1 MGGTLRERWGL
12 ALVGALAGG
21 SLYGLTIGI
30 DGILPDRVM
39 LALIVL
45 AGTFFATLLAMAGPI
60 GVRRAALNAAGLAL
74 VTAGLVWLA
83 SLRFEAADGFFTG
96 PLPTLAAL
104 TVATLPMPF
113 LIARAGPGWRDYPS
127 LFLQAWSIV
136 VRYVAAWA
144 FTGLVWVVILL
155 SDRMLGIV
163 GLTVIN
169 DLLAIEVVPFV
180 VTGAIVGLA
189 MAVVHELADL
199 LSPYV
204 VLRLF
209 RLLLP
214 VVLVVMTVFLLALP
228 FRGLSGL
235 FQDWSPALVLLAMVA
250 AGILLVSIAI
260 DQSDADAT
268 SSPFL
273 RLAAQ
278 AQALVLPVVA
288 GFGAW
293 AVWLRVAQYGWTPE
307 RVFVALVAAMAVA
320 YGVIYAVAVLRRGA
334 WMARIRAGNLW
345 MALAVIAL
353 AALWLTPVLNAERIS
368 ARDQLARF
376 EAGRT
381 LVEALDIAAIGRWG
395 KAGAA
400 VIAALE
406 EKAKAPGQEA
416 LAARLANPGAEP
428 GMSGDKRAE
437 MVADLTSLMP
447 LQPASATGTRDMIL
461 AAMQEYELSTWLD
474 ACKRVLT
481 DGRPGCVMA
490 VADLLPTMPGEEAMV
505 VLVEAGDYVQV
516 YGLYFLAD
524 GSLAQRTAV
533 RSNGTYPGPD
543 EARALLRALQ
553 DQPPAVTPALL
564 NQLGTGESGLLIL
577 P

>member
-74 VTAGLVWLA
+74 VSAGLVWLA

>member
-1 MGGTLRERWGL
+1 MDGTLRERWGL

-83 SLRFEAADGFFTG
+83 SLRFEAADGFFYG

-113 LIARAGPGWRDYPS
+113 LMARAGPGWRDYPS

-180 VTGAIVGLA
+180 LTGAIVGLA
-189 MAVVHELADL
+189 MAVVHEFADL

-214 VVLVVMTVFLLALP
+214 VVLVVMTVFLVALP

-250 AGILLVSIAI
+250 AGISLVSIAV

-320 YGVIYAVAVLRRGA
+320 YGGIYAVAVLRRGA

-381 LVEALDIAAIGRWG
+381 PVEALDIAAIGRWG

-428 GMSGDKRAE
+428 VMSGDKRAE
-437 MVADLTSLMP
+437 MVAELAALMP
-447 LQPASATGTRDMIL
+447 LQPAGATGTRDMIL

-474 ACKRVLT
+474 ACKRVQT
-481 DGRPGCVMA
+481 DGRPGCVLA
-490 VADLLPTMPGEEAMV
+490 VADLLPMMPGEEAMV
-505 VLVEAGDYVQV
+505 VLVEAGDYAQV

-543 EARALLRALQ
+543 EARALLRTFQ

-564 NQLGTGESGLLIL
+564 NQLGTGEAGILIL

>member
-1 MGGTLRERWGL
+1 MDGTLRERWGL

-21 SLYGLTIGI
+21 SLYALTIGS

-83 SLRFEAADGFFTG
+83 SLRFEAADGFFSG

-180 VTGAIVGLA
+180 LTGAIVGLA

-214 VVLVVMTVFLLALP
+214 VVLVVMTVFLVALP

-250 AGILLVSIAI
+250 AGISLVSIAV

-381 LVEALDIAAIGRWG
+381 SVEALDIAAIGRWG

-447 LQPASATGTRDMIL
+447 LQPASATGTRDMIF

-474 ACKRVLT
+474 ACKRVQT
-481 DGRPGCVMA
+481 DGRPGCVLA

-505 VLVEAGDYVQV
+505 VLVEAGDYAQV

-533 RSNGTYPGPD
+533 RSNGTYPSPD
-543 EARALLRALQ
+543 EARALLRTFQ
-553 DQPPAVTPALL
+553 DQPPAVAPALL
-564 NQLGTGESGLLIL
+564 NQLGTGETGLLIL

>member
-1 MGGTLRERWGL
+1 MDGTLRERWGL

-83 SLRFEAADGFFTG
+83 SLRFEAADGFFYG

-113 LIARAGPGWRDYPS
+113 LMARAGPGWRDYPS

-180 VTGAIVGLA
+180 LTGAIVGLA
-189 MAVVHELADL
+189 MAVVHEFADL

-214 VVLVVMTVFLLALP
+214 VVLVVMTVFLVALP

-250 AGILLVSIAI
+250 AGISLVSIAV

-320 YGVIYAVAVLRRGA
+320 YGGIYAVAVLRRGA

-381 LVEALDIAAIGRWG
+381 SVEALDIAAIGRWG

-406 EKAKAPGQEA
+406 EKAKSPGQEA

-447 LQPASATGTRDMIL
+447 LQPASATGTRDMIF

-474 ACKRVLT
+474 ACKRVQT
-481 DGRPGCVMA
+481 DGRPGCVLA

-505 VLVEAGDYVQV
+505 VLVEAGDYAQV

-533 RSNGTYPGPD
+533 RSNGTYPSPD
-543 EARALLRALQ
+543 EARALLRTFQ
-553 DQPPAVTPALL
+553 DQPPAVAPALL
-564 NQLGTGESGLLIL
+564 NQLGTGETGLLIL

>member
-1 MGGTLRERWGL
+1 MDGTLRERWGL

-21 SLYGLTIGI
+21 SLYALTIGS

-83 SLRFEAADGFFTG
+83 SLRFEAADGFFSG

-180 VTGAIVGLA
+180 LTGAIVGLA

-214 VVLVVMTVFLLALP
+214 VVLVVMTVFLVALP

-250 AGILLVSIAI
+250 AGISLVSIAV

-381 LVEALDIAAIGRWG
+381 SVEALDIAAIGRWG

-447 LQPASATGTRDMIL
+447 LQPASATGTRDMIF

-474 ACKRVLT
+474 ACKRVQT
-481 DGRPGCVMA
+481 DGRPGCVLA

-505 VLVEAGDYVQV
+505 VLVEAGDYAQV
-516 YGLYFLAD
+516 YGLYFHAD

-533 RSNGTYPGPD
+533 RSNGTYPSPD
-543 EARALLRALQ
+543 EARALLRTFQ
-553 DQPPAVTPALL
+553 DQPPAVAPALL
-564 NQLGTGESGLLIL
+564 NQLGTGETGLLIL

>member
-334 WMARIRAGNLW
+334 WMARIRAGNLR